1 VDAII
6 HKHGPAVAGG
16 AIHRLKSDVLRMY
29 QNRSAFSG
37 DEVISWIS
45 GMQQELRA
53 YAGRM
58 SAMMKAALDESD
70 VEALK
75 PMFISTGMN
84 LEVCETLNVGPTGEK
99 AAWALVAKRTG
110 DPK

>member
-1 VDAII
+1 
-6 HKHGPAVAGG
+6 
-16 AIHRLKSDVLRMY
+16 MY